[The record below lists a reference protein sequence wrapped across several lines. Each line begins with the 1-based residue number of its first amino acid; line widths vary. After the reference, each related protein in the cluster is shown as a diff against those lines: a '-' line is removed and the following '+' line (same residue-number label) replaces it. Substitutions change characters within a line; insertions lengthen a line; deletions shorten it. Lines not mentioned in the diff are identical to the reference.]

1 MAAMVTKEIKR
12 QRGAVTKFGKKCRR
26 QNSVKRAEDRRRLSG
41 QSRDEWR
48 NTVFGGK
55 KGAEANI
62 NPARHI
68 QFVVKKENVLNFHEG
83 TEIVGSFIW
92 KAWLPQNLVSNKFD
106 HIFNF
111 HHTTNTHTTS
121 VGDSSENNVGL
132 LDKYRRSP

>member
-26 QNSVKRAEDRRRLSG
+26 QNSVKRAEDRRRFSG

-55 KGAEANI
+55 KGAKA
-62 NPARHI
+62 NPAPQL
-68 QFVVKKENVLNFHEG
+68 QFVVKKENVLNFHER
-83 TEIVGSFIW
+83 TEIVDPFIW

-111 HHTTNTHTTS
+111 HHTTNTHTTP

>member
-1 MAAMVTKEIKR
+1 MVTKEIKR

-26 QNSVKRAEDRRRLSG
+26 QNSVKRAKDRRRFSG
-41 QSRDEWR
+41 QSRGEWR

-68 QFVVKKENVLNFHEG
+68 QFVAKKGNVRNFHEG
-83 TEIVGSFIW
+83 TEIVFFFVS
-92 KAWLPQNLVSNKFD
+92 KAWLPENLVSNKFD

-111 HHTTNTHTTS
+111 HHTTNAHTTP
-121 VGDSSENNVGL
+121 VGDRSENNVGL

>member
-12 QRGAVTKFGKKCRR
+12 QRGSVTKFGKKCRR
-26 QNSVKRAEDRRRLSG
+26 QNSVKRAEDRRLFSG

-55 KGAEANI
+55 KGAGANII

-68 QFVVKKENVLNFHEG
+68 QFVVKKENVLNFHERRKFWAL
-83 TEIVGSFIW
+83 SFG
-92 KAWLPQNLVSNKFD
+92 KHGYPQNFVSSKFD

-111 HHTTNTHTTS
+111 HHTTNTHTTP
-121 VGDSSENNVGL
+121 L
-132 LDKYRRSP
+132 

>member
-55 KGAEANI
+55 NGAIANI

-83 TEIVGSFIW
+83 TEIVGSFVW
-92 KAWLPQNLVSNKFD
+92 KAWLPQNLASNKFD
-106 HIFNF
+106 HIFKF
-111 HHTTNTHTTS
+111 HHTTNTHNTS
-121 VGDSSENNVGL
+121 WRQLG
-132 LDKYRRSP
+132 K

>member
-1 MAAMVTKEIKR
+1 MVTKEIKR
-12 QRGAVTKFGKKCRR
+12 QRGAVTKFGAKCRR
-26 QNSVKRAEDRRRLSG
+26 QTSVKRAEDRRRLSG

-55 KGAEANI
+55 KGAGANI
-62 NPARHI
+62 NPARLL
-68 QFVVKKENVLNFHEG
+68 QFVVKKENVRNFHWR
-83 TEIVGSFIW
+83 TEIVGSFVS
-92 KAWLPQNLVSNKFD
+92 KAWLPENLVSNKFD

-111 HHTTNTHTTS
+111 HHMINTHTTP